1 MKLKYVNNTL
11 ADILHDHPEYR
22 RILLKFFHGLGDAIA
37 FFANCLP
44 ALKHEFPN
52 VKFFVE
58 TQLGQDEI
66 FGKIDQD
73 ESDFDLSIFIMFPCA
88 EWDEETDETKAEK
101 CGRLELGVEISPD
114 CPDYYYFFIC
124 PGKKHFMSPLVGV
137 HFVSTSCD
145 DVSCPES
152 TARLIW
158 EKIEKR
164 GLIPLDTHFRHK
176 GATLIRDVFAWENRT
191 VRDVPA
197 TVGKLFGLM
206 DSLGGFA
213 GISSG
218 NFWTALCTLD
228 PRKILYIETEF
239 PVRKLTHIPI
249 KSIKAADPDEAVI
262 EDWLNEIE
270 KG

>member
-1 MKLKYVNNTL
+1 MKLKYVKNTL

-22 RILLKFFHGLGDAIA
+22 RILLKFFHGLGDAID
-37 FFANCLP
+37 FYANCLP
-44 ALKHEFPN
+44 RLKMEFRDRDF
-52 VKFFVE
+52 VVE
-58 TQLGQDEI
+58 TQLGQEI
-66 FGKIDQD
+66 YFGSTNPGD
-73 ESDFDLSIFIMFPCA
+73 ESDFDLSVFIMFPCA
-88 EWDEETDETKAEK
+88 EWDEGPETKAEK
-101 CGRLELGVEISPD
+101 CARVELGIRIPEDTPNRYWEITRGREP
-114 CPDYYYFFIC
+114 
-124 PGKKHFMSPLVGV
+124 SPLVGV

-197 TVGKLFGLM
+197 TVEKLFGLM
-206 DSLGGFA
+206 WSLGGFA

-249 KSIKAADPDEAVI
+249 KSIKADDPDEAVI